1 MFTINYNKNSNKNQE
16 AFFLL
21 ILKDLKFISLL
32 FFSFIMIF
40 IISNIIERFKIINYI
55 PIKRLFDFI
64 FFIVFLII
72 IYNFIQYLLFLK
84 DKTKILKIIDEL
96 EKIRNNF
103 YFSIIKEKYNINLE
117 ETEKNIKLDPNLKEN
132 NIIKRLINNLNE
144 KEIEKVEIIS
154 ASEDEEIEIEEEN
167 VEDKKEKKS
176 KDKKI
181 KKVSKIEEHLKKPKE
196 LKILQAIFID
206 LMIKLNEKTLNVK
219 NINVGR
225 LLLCANFL
233 LFLKSNSG
241 HYKLRRANLCG
252 NRFCPICSWV
262 EAKRNAFK
270 ILELIMYIREI
281 EKKELVF
288 MTLTVPNCKGE
299 DLTVTIDKL
308 NKSFKRLM
316 ETKRFKNICLG
327 YIRKLEVTYNEEANT
342 YHPHF
347 HIIMAVNKSYFTS
360 RDYLKILDL
369 LELWRKATKDNSIT
383 QVDLKKVRMG
393 SIKEVM
399 EIATYTTKMKDL
411 YKNEEVFIILYG
423 ALRGR
428 QIITYNGIFKDLC
441 KLQEEKKLDVSNIK
455 QLTDIQEKA
464 TKEVSYKWKKEEKEY
479 EEYYVRELAEDE
491 IEKFYNLNIDK
502 IIN

>member
-1 MFTINYNKNSNKNQE
+1 MFILNYNKNSNKNQE

-32 FFSFIMIF
+32 FFSFVMIF
-40 IISNIIERFKIINYI
+40 IISNITERFKIIDYI
-55 PIKRLFDFI
+55 PMKRLFDFI

-270 ILELIMYIREI
+270 ILELIMYVREI

>member
-1 MFTINYNKNSNKNQE
+1 MFILNYNKNSNKNQE
-16 AFFLL
+16 PFFLL

-32 FFSFIMIF
+32 FFSFVMIF
-40 IISNIIERFKIINYI
+40 IISNITERFKIIDYI
-55 PIKRLFDFI
+55 PMKRLFDFI

-154 ASEDEEIEIEEEN
+154 ASEDEKIEIEEEI

-233 LFLKSNSG
+233 LFLKSDAGN
-241 HYKLRRANLCG
+241 YKLRRANLCG

-270 ILELIMYIREI
+270 ILELIMYVREI

-327 YIRKLEVTYNEEANT
+327 YIRKLEITYNKEVDT

-369 LELWRKATKDNSIT
+369 LELWRKATKDESIT

-411 YKNEEVFIILYG
+411 YSDEEVFIVLYG
-423 ALRGR
+423 ALKGR

>member
-1 MFTINYNKNSNKNQE
+1 MFILNYNKNSNKNQE

-40 IISNIIERFKIINYI
+40 IISNITERFKIINYV

-64 FFIVFLII
+64 FFIVFSMI
-72 IYNFIQYLLFLK
+72 IYNFIKYLLFLK

-132 NIIKRLINNLNE
+132 NIVERLINNLNK
-144 KEIEKVEIIS
+144 KEIDIP
-154 ASEDEEIEIEEEN
+154 ASEDEETDEEIEIEIEEEN
-167 VEDKKEKKS
+167 IKEKKQ

-270 ILELIMYIREI
+270 ILELIMYVREI

-327 YIRKLEVTYNEEANT
+327 YIRKLEITYNKEADT

-369 LELWRKATKDNSIT
+369 LELWRKATKDESIT

-411 YKNEEVFIILYG
+411 YSDEEVFIVLYG
-423 ALRGR
+423 ALKGR

>member
-1 MFTINYNKNSNKNQE
+1 MFILNYNKNSNKNQE

-32 FFSFIMIF
+32 FFSFVMIF
-40 IISNIIERFKIINYI
+40 IISNITERFKIIDYI
-55 PIKRLFDFI
+55 PMKRLFDFI

-117 ETEKNIKLDPNLKEN
+117 ETEKNIKLDLNLKEN

-176 KDKKI
+176 KEKKI

-270 ILELIMYIREI
+270 ILELIMYVREI

-327 YIRKLEVTYNEEANT
+327 YIRKLEITYNKEADT

-411 YKNEEVFIILYG
+411 YSDEEVFIVLYG
-423 ALRGR
+423 ALKGR

>member
-1 MFTINYNKNSNKNQE
+1 MFILNYNKNSNKNQE

-21 ILKDLKFISLL
+21 ILKDLKFISLI
-32 FFSFIMIF
+32 FFSIIMVF
-40 IISNIIERFKIINYI
+40 IISNITERFKIINYV

-64 FFIVFLII
+64 LFIVFSMI

-132 NIIKRLINNLNE
+132 NIVERLINNLNK
-144 KEIEKVEIIS
+144 KEIEKIEIIS
-154 ASEDEEIEIEEEN
+154 ASEIEEIEIEEEN

-270 ILELIMYIREI
+270 ILELIMYVREI

-327 YIRKLEVTYNEEANT
+327 YIRKLEITYNKEADT

-369 LELWRKATKDNSIT
+369 LELWRKATKDESIT

-411 YKNEEVFIILYG
+411 YSDEEVFIVLYG
-423 ALRGR
+423 ALKGR

>member
-1 MFTINYNKNSNKNQE
+1 MFILNYNKNSNKNQE
-16 AFFLL
+16 TFFLL

-40 IISNIIERFKIINYI
+40 IISNITERFKIINYV

-64 FFIVFLII
+64 FFIVFSMI

-132 NIIKRLINNLNE
+132 NIVERLINNLNK
-144 KEIEKVEIIS
+144 KEIEI

-167 VEDKKEKKS
+167 IKEKKQ

-181 KKVSKIEEHLKKPKE
+181 KKVSKIQDHLKKPAE

-270 ILELIMYIREI
+270 ILELIMYVREI

-327 YIRKLEVTYNEEANT
+327 YIRKLEVTHNKEADT

-369 LELWRKATKDNSIT
+369 LELWRKATKDESIT

-411 YKNEEVFIILYG
+411 YSDEEVFIVLYG
-423 ALRGR
+423 ALKGR

>member
-1 MFTINYNKNSNKNQE
+1 MFILNYNKNSNKNQE

-21 ILKDLKFISLL
+21 ILKDLRFISLL
-32 FFSFIMIF
+32 FFSFVMIF
-40 IISNIIERFKIINYI
+40 IISNITERFKIIDYI
-55 PIKRLFDFI
+55 PMKRLFDFI

-176 KDKKI
+176 KEKKI

>member
-40 IISNIIERFKIINYI
+40 IISNITERFKIINYV

-64 FFIVFLII
+64 FFIVFSMI

-132 NIIKRLINNLNE
+132 NIVERLINNLNK
-144 KEIEKVEIIS
+144 KEIEI

-241 HYKLRRANLCG
+241 RYKLRRANLCG

-270 ILELIMYIREI
+270 ILELIMYVREI

-327 YIRKLEVTYNEEANT
+327 YIRKLEITYNKEADT

-369 LELWRKATKDNSIT
+369 LELWRKATKDESIT

-411 YKNEEVFIILYG
+411 YSDEEVFIVLYG
-423 ALRGR
+423 ALKGR

-479 EEYYVRELAEDE
+479 EEYYIRELAEDE

>member
-40 IISNIIERFKIINYI
+40 IISNITERFKIINYV

-64 FFIVFLII
+64 FFIVFSMI
-72 IYNFIQYLLFLK
+72 IYNFIKYLLFLK

-132 NIIKRLINNLNE
+132 NIVERLINNLNK
-144 KEIEKVEIIS
+144 KEIDIPT
-154 ASEDEEIEIEEEN
+154 SEDEETDEEIEIEIEEEN
-167 VEDKKEKKS
+167 IKEKKQ

-270 ILELIMYIREI
+270 ILELIMYVREI

-327 YIRKLEVTYNEEANT
+327 YIRKLEITYNKEADT

-369 LELWRKATKDNSIT
+369 LELWRKATKDESIT

-411 YKNEEVFIILYG
+411 YSDEEVFIVLYG

>member
-1 MFTINYNKNSNKNQE
+1 M
-16 AFFLL
+16 
-21 ILKDLKFISLL
+21 
-32 FFSFIMIF
+32 
-40 IISNIIERFKIINYI
+40 
-55 PIKRLFDFI
+55 
-64 FFIVFLII
+64 
-72 IYNFIQYLLFLK
+72 
-84 DKTKILKIIDEL
+84 
-96 EKIRNNF
+96 
-103 YFSIIKEKYNINLE
+103 
-117 ETEKNIKLDPNLKEN
+117 
-132 NIIKRLINNLNE
+132 
-144 KEIEKVEIIS
+144 
-154 ASEDEEIEIEEEN
+154 
-167 VEDKKEKKS
+167 
-176 KDKKI
+176 
-181 KKVSKIEEHLKKPKE
+181 KKPKE

-270 ILELIMYIREI
+270 ILELIMYVREI

-369 LELWRKATKDNSIT
+369 LELWRKATKDESIT

>member
-1 MFTINYNKNSNKNQE
+1 MSIYNWIQRKLLGTYVEWWIKNPNSNHKEFHIDGINNTLKAMKDGYIYYTEIRPPYAIKGCTSMKAVVAKN
-16 AFFLL
+16 
-21 ILKDLKFISLL
+21 KDYVNLYLEINGKKVTSAG
-32 FFSFIMIF
+32 SFIG
-40 IISNIIERFKIINYI
+40 ELAAK
-55 PIKRLFDFI
+55 
-64 FFIVFLII
+64 
-72 IYNFIQYLLFLK
+72 
-84 DKTKILKIIDEL
+84 KTGDVL
-96 EKIRNNF
+96 
-103 YFSIIKEKYNINLE
+103 
-117 ETEKNIKLDPNLKEN
+117 NLKVYSN
-132 NIIKRLINNLNE
+132 GT
-144 KEIEKVEIIS
+144 
-154 ASEDEEIEIEEEN
+154 
-167 VEDKKEKKS
+167 
-176 KDKKI
+176 
-181 KKVSKIEEHLKKPKE
+181 
-196 LKILQAIFID
+196 
-206 LMIKLNEKTLNVK
+206 EKTLNVK

-233 LFLKSNSG
+233 LFLKSDAGN
-241 HYKLRRANLCG
+241 YKLRRANLCG

-270 ILELIMYIREI
+270 ILELIMYVREI

-327 YIRKLEVTYNEEANT
+327 YIRKLEITYNEEANT

>member
-1 MFTINYNKNSNKNQE
+1 MFILNYNKNSNKNQE
-16 AFFLL
+16 AFFIL

-40 IISNIIERFKIINYI
+40 IISNITERFKIIDYI
-55 PIKRLFDFI
+55 PMKRLFDFI
-64 FFIVFLII
+64 FFIVFSII

-233 LFLKSNSG
+233 LFLKSDAGN
-241 HYKLRRANLCG
+241 YKLRRANLCG

-270 ILELIMYIREI
+270 ILELIMYVREI

-299 DLTVTIDKL
+299 DLTATIDKL

-327 YIRKLEVTYNEEANT
+327 YIRKLEVTHNSEANT

-347 HIIMAVNKSYFTS
+347 HVILAVNKSYFAS

-369 LELWRKATKDNSIT
+369 LELWRKATKDESIT

-411 YKNEEVFIILYG
+411 YSDEEVFIVLYG
-423 ALRGR
+423 ALKGR

>member
-40 IISNIIERFKIINYI
+40 IISNITERFKIINYI

-64 FFIVFLII
+64 FFIVFSMI
-72 IYNFIQYLLFLK
+72 IYNFIKYLLFLK

-132 NIIKRLINNLNE
+132 NIVERLINNLNK
-144 KEIEKVEIIS
+144 KEIDIP
-154 ASEDEEIEIEEEN
+154 ASEDEETDEEIEIEIEEEN
-167 VEDKKEKKS
+167 IKEKKQ

-270 ILELIMYIREI
+270 ILELIMYVREI

-327 YIRKLEVTYNEEANT
+327 YIRKLEITYNKEADT

-369 LELWRKATKDNSIT
+369 LELWRKATKDESIT

-411 YKNEEVFIILYG
+411 YSDEEVFIVLYG

>member
-40 IISNIIERFKIINYI
+40 IISNITERFKIINYV

-64 FFIVFLII
+64 FFIVFSMI
-72 IYNFIQYLLFLK
+72 IYNFIKYLLFLK

-132 NIIKRLINNLNE
+132 NIVERLINNLNK
-144 KEIEKVEIIS
+144 KEIDIP
-154 ASEDEEIEIEEEN
+154 ASEDEEIEIEIEEEN
-167 VEDKKEKKS
+167 IKEKKQ

-270 ILELIMYIREI
+270 ILELIMYVREI

-327 YIRKLEVTYNEEANT
+327 YIRKLEITYNKEADT

-369 LELWRKATKDNSIT
+369 LELWRKATKDESIT

-411 YKNEEVFIILYG
+411 YSDEEVFIVLYG

>member
-40 IISNIIERFKIINYI
+40 IISNITERFKIINYI

-64 FFIVFLII
+64 FFIVFSMI
-72 IYNFIQYLLFLK
+72 IYNFIKYLLFLK

-132 NIIKRLINNLNE
+132 NIVERLINNLNK
-144 KEIEKVEIIS
+144 KEIDIP
-154 ASEDEEIEIEEEN
+154 ASEDEETDEEIEIEIEEEN
-167 VEDKKEKKS
+167 IKEKKQ

-270 ILELIMYIREI
+270 ILELIMYVREI

-327 YIRKLEVTYNEEANT
+327 YIRKLEITYNKEADT

-369 LELWRKATKDNSIT
+369 LELWRKATKDESIT

-411 YKNEEVFIILYG
+411 YSDEEVFIVLYG

-428 QIITYNGIFKDLC
+428 QIITYNGIFKDLS

>member
-1 MFTINYNKNSNKNQE
+1 MFILNYNKNSNKNQE

-21 ILKDLKFISLL
+21 ILKDLRFISLL
-32 FFSFIMIF
+32 FFSFVMIF
-40 IISNIIERFKIINYI
+40 IISNITERFKIIDYI
-55 PIKRLFDFI
+55 PMKRLFDFI

-167 VEDKKEKKS
+167 VEDKKE
-176 KDKKI
+176 KKI